1 MLNFSADTRNL
12 MTSPHQHVAEV
23 TLSAVAILAPVGV
36 VLAWLLEKL
45 PSIAAAVSIAFIVWQ
60 WRRMIRM
67 DRLKRESTNEPESD
81 TAS

>member
-1 MLNFSADTRNL
+1 